1 MSKKTSRSTVI
12 VCSVLVI
19 AVLVAVASFRY
30 YSALVDPPLPQPD
43 YALQALI
50 SFIGCGLV
58 LLAGGITGVV
68 ADKQPA
74 ERKRVVITG
83 CLTIMGIGVL
93 TTVAALTIPAI

>member
-1 MSKKTSRSTVI
+1 MFSAGDLRIGGCGVFPVLLGTGRS
-12 VCSVLVI
+12 S
-19 AVLVAVASFRY
+19 
-30 YSALVDPPLPQPD
+30 LPQPD